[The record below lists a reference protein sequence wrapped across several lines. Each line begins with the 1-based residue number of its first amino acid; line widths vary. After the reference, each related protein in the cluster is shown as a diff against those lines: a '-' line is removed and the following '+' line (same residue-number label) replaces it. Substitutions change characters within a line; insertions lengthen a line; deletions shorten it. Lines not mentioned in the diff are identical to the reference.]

1 MVKNILISTVIFLF
15 NQNLLAYELSS
26 YTNLYKTKNGTVL
39 ESLENIEGNK
49 WVIRSNAKHSLFQLE
64 QEAYFEYSEGE
75 ILLIEGYRYMS
86 ILGGLRKD
94 NQSYKLDKINN
105 IVEYNFN
112 RNRGKVKGIKNFYD
126 NLTMQLQ
133 IKIDI
138 SKKEDSKLKY
148 DYFDKGRL
156 KLKEFIQPKNQTSG
170 SLSKSII
177 QLREKRDDTRI
188 FEIWLDKNINLKTIK
203 VIQSGPGFKL
213 NWILDDKKAM
223 PLEE

>member
-105 IVEYNFN
+105 VVEYNFN
-112 RNRGKVKGIKNFYD
+112 RNRGKVKGIKN
-126 NLTMQLQ
+126 
-133 IKIDI
+133 
-138 SKKEDSKLKY
+138 
-148 DYFDKGRL
+148 L
-156 KLKEFIQPKNQTSG
+156 KL
-170 SLSKSII
+170 
-177 QLREKRDDTRI
+177 
-188 FEIWLDKNINLKTIK
+188 
-203 VIQSGPGFKL
+203 
-213 NWILDDKKAM
+213 
-223 PLEE
+223 